1 LEQLVDVTIVI
12 HYDKICN
19 ILLVNQIYH
28 VKTKHIEMHYHF
40 VKNKVLARD
49 IDLVHV
55 NVKDQ
60 IANIFTK
67 VLSIDKLLKS
77 KGMVGVSDHMW
88 TSAWGVL
95 KIQA

>member
-1 LEQLVDVTIVI
+1 VDVTIVI
-12 HYDKICN
+12 HYDKISN

-28 VKTKHIEMHYHF
+28 VKTKQIEAHYHF
-40 VKNKVLARD
+40 VKNKVLAKE
-49 IDLVHV
+49 INFVHV

-77 KGMVGVSDHMW
+77 RSMVGVLDHMW
-88 TSAWGVL
+88 T
-95 KIQA
+95 